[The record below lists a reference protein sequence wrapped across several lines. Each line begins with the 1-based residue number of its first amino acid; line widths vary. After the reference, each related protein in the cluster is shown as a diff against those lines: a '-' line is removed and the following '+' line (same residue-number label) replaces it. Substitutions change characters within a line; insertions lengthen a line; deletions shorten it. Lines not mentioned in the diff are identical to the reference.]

1 MLIADCPDDQ
11 KPRLIGGSSGDFEQ
25 HVVEPEQLGLNE
37 INSVFGLVG
46 LAFFGIEFKLQWL
59 PPAVMVYILCFFYT
73 KNNLLGVFPDIFL
86 GQAIAMAA
94 EVQPNSPDIEFS

>member
-46 LAFFGIEFKLQWL
+46 LAFFGIEFKLQWRPL
-59 PPAVMVYILCFFYT
+59 SLWYKFYAFSIPKTTLLSVY
-73 KNNLLGVFPDIFL
+73 PIF
-86 GQAIAMAA
+86 
-94 EVQPNSPDIEFS
+94 S